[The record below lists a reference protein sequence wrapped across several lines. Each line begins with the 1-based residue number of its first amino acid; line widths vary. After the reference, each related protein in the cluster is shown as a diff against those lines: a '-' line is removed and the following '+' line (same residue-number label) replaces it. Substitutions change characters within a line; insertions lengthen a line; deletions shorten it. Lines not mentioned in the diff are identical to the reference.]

1 MCVKNTWVLHNTPCL
16 IVYTFNG
23 IKKAISVYFVRVAPE
38 IEWCRKTETLIFGIQ
53 GNDLTDQI
61 ERKGR
66 NDSTYGIP
74 QGAFCEGSFSIETLS
89 YRNVAS
95 HADSWAGTRDEPLR
109 TAAWEVNRSGS

>member
-1 MCVKNTWVLHNTPCL
+1 MFILYVLRG
-16 IVYTFNG
+16 V
-23 IKKAISVYFVRVAPE
+23 
-38 IEWCRKTETLIFGIQ
+38 EWCRKTETFIFGIQ

-109 TAAWEVNRSGS
+109 TAAWEVNRNGT